1 MCSFEDPQYSSSEVI
16 VPDLSSDPDRRLE
29 CLEMEIEKLLEMLD
43 ETEDCKWIYQ
53 SLIQLSRMHNAQSHK
68 WPVREN
74 QIRTWFVE
82 LKKLDPLRS
91 GRWNDIEQQI
101 SFDS

>member
-1 MCSFEDPQYSSSEVI
+1 
-16 VPDLSSDPDRRLE
+16 
-29 CLEMEIEKLLEMLD
+29 MEIDKLLEMLD
-43 ETEDCKWIYQ
+43 EAEDCKWIYQ
-53 SLIQLSRMHNAQSHK
+53 SLIQLSRMHNSQSHK

-74 QIRTWFVE
+74 QIRSWFAE
-82 LKKLDPLRS
+82 LKKLDPLRN